1 MKKHCVA
8 FTAVLLLFQSCIK
21 KAPLN
26 PEADIEMFTVDP
38 ALLTSD
44 VFIDQSNRRIML
56 HLQASAYNSGIAPV
70 LKVSPGATIVPASGD
85 SIFPK
90 KGPVQYVLTPQNGQ
104 GKKIYTVQVVNVGN
118 WAFNFENWGIN
129 ATDKYE
135 YPLEPDNS
143 TIWSS
148 GNPGLALSGF
158 PKNPEAY
165 PTHSTPGGYQGKGAE
180 MVTLK
185 GTPLSELVGIKL
197 IAGSLFLGNFNTS
210 AVFVNPLAATEFGQ
224 PYVGKPAR
232 FTGYYKY
239 TPGAAFQDKDGNILP
254 GQQDKCSVYAVLF
267 KGPQHLDGTNILTS
281 DRILARAVLPDAPPN
296 AAFLK
301 FDIPFTFLSTA
312 PLPEDLRM
320 TIVASSSKEGDHYR
334 GAIGSKLIVDSLRII
349 PQ

>member
-1 MKKHCVA
+1 MKKHCAA
-8 FTAVLLLFQSCIK
+8 FTAILLLFQSCIK

-26 PEADIEMFTVDP
+26 PEADIETFTVDP
-38 ALLTSD
+38 ALLTSN

-70 LKVSPGATIVPASGD
+70 LKISGGATVVPASGD

-90 KGPVQYVLTPQNGQ
+90 KGPVQYVVTPQNGE
-104 GKKIYTVQVVNVGN
+104 GKKTYTVQVVNVGN
-118 WAFNFENWGIN
+118 WSFNFENWGIN

-135 YPLEPDNS
+135 YPLEADNT

-165 PTHSTPGGYQGKGAE
+165 PTHSTADGYQGKGAE

-185 GTPLSELVGIKL
+185 GTPLSELVGIRL

-239 TPGAAFQDKDGNILP
+239 TPGAAFQDQNGNIIP

-267 KGPQHLDGTNILTS
+267 KGPEHLDGTNILTS
-281 DRILARAVLPDAPPN
+281 DRILARATLTN
-296 AAFLK
+296 GAASSSFLK
-301 FDIPFTFLSTA
+301 FDIPFTYTSTA
-312 PLPEDLRM
+312 PLPEDLRI
-320 TIVASSSKEGDHYR
+320 TIVASSSSEGDHYR
-334 GAIGSKLIVDSLRII
+334 GAIGSKLVVDSLRII